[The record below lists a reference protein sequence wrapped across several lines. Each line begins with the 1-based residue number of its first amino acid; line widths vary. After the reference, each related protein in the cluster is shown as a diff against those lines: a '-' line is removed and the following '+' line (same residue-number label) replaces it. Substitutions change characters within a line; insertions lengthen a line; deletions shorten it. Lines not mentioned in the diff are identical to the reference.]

1 MAATKPRLICGDAA
15 ASATPVDERRDE
27 GGAVSESDNGTE
39 RARRA
44 LLREIAEEVTA
55 TCDLLGKPALD
66 PRVMAAMAK
75 VPRHDFVSGPQRL
88 FAYDNRPLPI
98 GHGQTISQPYMVAVM
113 TDLAGAGPGTRVLE
127 VGTGCGYQTA
137 VLAETGA
144 QVTSVELVPHLAEAA
159 AERLKRLG
167 YDRVEVHCGDGAR
180 GWPPG
185 APYDAIVVTAAAVDR
200 VPPAL
205 LEQLAPGG
213 RLVIPVE
220 RRPARRGLFRFHP
233 EQELLLVTK
242 DVEGGTRERSILP
255 VAFVPLVEDGG

>member
-1 MAATKPRLICGDAA
+1 M
-15 ASATPVDERRDE
+15 
-27 GGAVSESDNGTE
+27 SENEDSTE
-39 RARRA
+39 RAHRA
-44 LLREIAEEVTA
+44 LLREIAQEVAA
-55 TCDLLGKPALD
+55 TSDLLGKSVLD

-75 VPRHDFVSGPQRL
+75 VPRHEFVAGAQRL
-88 FAYDNRPLPI
+88 FAYENRPLPI

-113 TDLAGAGPGTRVLE
+113 TDLAAAAPGVRVLE

-144 QVTSVELVPHLAEAA
+144 LVTTVELVPQLAEAA

-167 YDRVEVHCGDGAR
+167 YDNVEVHRGDGAR

-205 LEQLAPGG
+205 LNQLAPGG

-220 RRPARRGLFRFHP
+220 RSGGRRGLFRFRP
-233 EQELLLVTK
+233 DQELLLVSK
-242 DVEGGTRERSILP
+242 DLDGHVTERSVLP
-255 VAFVPLVEDGG
+255 VAFVPLIEDGGGLRP

>member
-1 MAATKPRLICGDAA
+1 MNE
-15 ASATPVDERRDE
+15 DE
-27 GGAVSESDNGTE
+27 ESTE
-39 RARRA
+39 RARQA
-44 LLREIAEEVTA
+44 LLREIAQEVVT
-55 TCDLLGKPALD
+55 TGDYLGKSVLAPC
-66 PRVMAAMAK
+66 VMAAMAK
-75 VPRHDFVSGPQRL
+75 VPRHEFVAGAQRL
-88 FAYDNRPLPI
+88 LAYENRPLPI

-113 TDLAGAGPGTRVLE
+113 TDLAATGPGVRVLE

-144 QVTSVELVPHLAEAA
+144 QVTSVELVPQLAEAA
-159 AERLKRLG
+159 AGRLKRLG
-167 YDRVEVHCGDGAR
+167 YDDVEVYHGDGAK

-220 RRPARRGLFRFHP
+220 RSSGRRGLFGFRP
-233 EQELLLVTK
+233 EQELLLVSK
-242 DVEGGTRERSILP
+242 DLEGRITERSVLP
-255 VAFVPLVEDGG
+255 VAFVPLIEEGGGLRP

>member
-1 MAATKPRLICGDAA
+1 M
-15 ASATPVDERRDE
+15 SEDE
-27 GGAVSESDNGTE
+27 ESTE
-39 RARRA
+39 RARQA
-44 LLREIAEEVTA
+44 LSREIAREVVSTS
-55 TCDLLGKPALD
+55 DLLGKSALA

-75 VPRHDFVSGPQRL
+75 VPRHEFVTGAQRL
-88 FAYDNRPLPI
+88 LAYENRPLPI

-113 TDLAGAGPGTRVLE
+113 TDLAGAAPGVRVLE

-144 QVTSVELVPHLAEAA
+144 LVTSVELVPQLAEAA

-167 YDRVEVHCGDGAR
+167 YDEVEVHRGDGAR

-185 APYDAIVVTAAAVDR
+185 APYDAIVVAAAAGER

-205 LEQLAPGG
+205 LDQLAPGG

-220 RRPARRGLFRFHP
+220 RHGGRRGLFGFRP
-233 EQELLLVTK
+233 EQELLLVSK
-242 DVEGGTRERSILP
+242 DLEGRIAERGVLP
-255 VAFVPLVEDGG
+255 VAFVPLIEGGD

>member
-1 MAATKPRLICGDAA
+1 
-15 ASATPVDERRDE
+15 
-27 GGAVSESDNGTE
+27 VSESDESDERAE

-44 LLREIAEEVTA
+44 LIREIDEEVAA
-55 TCDLLGKPALD
+55 TSDLLGKRALD

-75 VPRHDFVSGPQRL
+75 VPRHEFVSGSQQL

-113 TDLAGAGPGTRVLE
+113 TDLAAAGPGRRVLE

-144 QVTSVELVPHLAEAA
+144 EVISLELVPQLAEAA

-167 YDRVEVHCGDGAR
+167 YERVEVHRGDGAR
-180 GWPPG
+180 GWSPA
-185 APYDAIVVTAAAVDR
+185 APYDAILVTAAAVER

-205 LEQLAPGG
+205 ITQLAPAG

-220 RRPARRGLFRFHP
+220 RQPVRRGLFRFRP

-242 DVEGGTRERSILP
+242 DADGRIHERSILP
-255 VAFVPLVEDGG
+255 VAFVPLVEDGLSSRRR

>member
-1 MAATKPRLICGDAA
+1 MSED
-15 ASATPVDERRDE
+15 DE
-27 GGAVSESDNGTE
+27 STE
-39 RARRA
+39 RARQA
-44 LLREIAEEVTA
+44 LLREIAQEVVSTS
-55 TCDLLGKPALD
+55 DMLGKSALA
-66 PRVMAAMAK
+66 PRVMAALAT
-75 VPRHDFVSGPQRL
+75 VPRHEFVTGAQRL
-88 FAYDNRPLPI
+88 MAYENRPLPI

-113 TDLAGAGPGTRVLE
+113 TDLAGAAPGVRVLE

-144 QVTSVELVPHLAEAA
+144 LVTSVELVPQLAEAA

-167 YDRVEVHCGDGAR
+167 YDEVEVHRGDGAR

-205 LEQLAPGG
+205 LDQLAPGG

-220 RRPARRGLFRFHP
+220 RRGGRRGLFWFRP
-233 EQELLLVTK
+233 EQELLLVSK
-242 DVEGGTRERSILP
+242 DLEGRIAERGVLP
-255 VAFVPLVEDGG
+255 VAFVPLIEDGD

>member
-1 MAATKPRLICGDAA
+1 M
-15 ASATPVDERRDE
+15 
-27 GGAVSESDNGTE
+27 VSEDDKSTE
-39 RARRA
+39 RARQV
-44 LLREIAEEVTA
+44 LLREIAQEVAA
-55 TCDLLGKPALD
+55 TSDLLGKSALA
-66 PRVMAAMAK
+66 PCVMAAMAK
-75 VPRHDFVSGPQRL
+75 VRRHEFVAGAQRP
-88 FAYDNRPLPI
+88 FAYENRPLPI

-113 TDLAGAGPGTRVLE
+113 TDLAAAGPGVRVLE

-144 QVTSVELVPHLAEAA
+144 SVTSVELVPQLAEAA

-167 YDRVEVHCGDGAR
+167 YDAVEVHSGDGAR

-205 LEQLAPGG
+205 LDQLAPGG

-220 RRPARRGLFRFHP
+220 RSGGRRGLFRFRP
-233 EQELLLVTK
+233 EQELLLVCK
-242 DVEGGTRERSILP
+242 DAEGRIAERSVLP
-255 VAFVPLVEDGG
+255 VAFVPLIEEDGGQRP